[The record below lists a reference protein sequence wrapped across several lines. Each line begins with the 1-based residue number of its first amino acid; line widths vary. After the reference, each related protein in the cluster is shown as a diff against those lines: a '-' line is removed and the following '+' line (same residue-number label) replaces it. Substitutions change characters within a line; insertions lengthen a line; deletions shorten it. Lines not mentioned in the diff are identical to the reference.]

1 LQRFRW
7 QLRTKE
13 MDDSLVFNE
22 PGDRTQ
28 SAPRAVFAR
37 ARKKTFPHADYRFL
51 VRAAISVARAVA
63 SVHASN
69 CVIGDINHSGILISD
84 RAEATLIDADSFQI
98 IEGSQH
104 YLCRVGVPEYTPPE
118 LQGKKLGE
126 VVRTVDH
133 DAFGLAVII
142 FQLLCMGRHPFSGA
156 YSSGEMLIERAIR
169 EYRFVYSKRRSA
181 GMSPPPGSVDFGM
194 FPTDVRESFEAA
206 FSPSTKRPSAEHWVR
221 VLTSLESSLLRCS
234 AHELH
239 FFPNGALHVHGAKWK
254 SITAWC
260 FPSSSD

>member
-1 LQRFRW
+1 
-7 QLRTKE
+7 
-13 MDDSLVFNE
+13 M
-22 PGDRTQ
+22 
-28 SAPRAVFAR
+28 
-37 ARKKTFPHADYRFL
+37 
-51 VRAAISVARAVA
+51 
-63 SVHASN
+63 
-69 CVIGDINHSGILISD
+69 IGDINHSGILISD

-221 VLTSLESSLLRCS
+221 VLTSLESRCC
-234 AHELH
+234 AVLH
-239 FFPNGALHVHGAKWK
+239 TSCTSFRMVPLHVHGAKWK

-260 FPSSSD
+260 FSFVL